1 MNCTTCRYELSQC
14 LDGRLPSG
22 RRTEVMN
29 HAESC
34 ATCGSFWLELQA
46 AQRLTLSLRQE
57 EVGTDFRE
65 QLWERIHAGE
75 GTPSAVFQEPVPLLS
90 KMRYAL
96 TGAAA
101 AAALLIGISYLH
113 NNSDS
118 LGTPSTGDPSTN
130 SIAALDKQT
139 DQQHNPSNTGNQI
152 PAGGDV
158 AQIPQP
164 IPRADLAANG
174 NINTLHGTLEPR
186 RLPETPSMFKVLSY
200 ESVAKETTRQFEDRY
215 TSAAHGLRN
224 LNNPAFDSNVAIN
237 EILRSAREMRAF
249 GQLLLDLREQQA
261 LRFDN
266 AEVGYQLSSAVKHLS
281 QVSRYK
287 SPDARTVEALISPI
301 LSEHRLGKISKSY
314 MIKPLRQQEQQ
325 HHLMV
330 LNALRPEVF
339 AKLFTVVGNGQQTHG
354 RFQIRPNVTFWMS
367 TDCEPILVA
376 PRSELQKR

>member
-46 AQRLTLSLRQE
+46 AQRLTLSLRQA

-75 GTPSAVFQEPVPLLS
+75 GTPSAVFQENVPLLS

-101 AAALLIGISYLH
+101 AAALLIGVSYLH
-113 NNSDS
+113 NNGDT
-118 LGTPSTGDPSTN
+118 LGTPSTGNPSTN
-130 SIAALDKQT
+130 SVAVLDDKQKDNGT
-139 DQQHNPSNTGNQI
+139 NSNQI
-152 PAGGDV
+152 PAGGDI
-158 AQIPQP
+158 AQ
-164 IPRADLAANG
+164 ADLASNG
-174 NINTLHGTLEPR
+174 NINTGHGTLEPR
-186 RLPETPSMFKVLSY
+186 RLPETRSMFKVLSY
-200 ESVAKETTRQFEDRY
+200 ESVARETTRQFEDRY

-224 LNNPAFDSNVAIN
+224 LNNPAFDPNVAIN

-261 LRFDN
+261 LRFDT
-266 AEVGYQLSSAVKHLS
+266 AEDDFQLRSAVKHLS

-287 SPDARTVEALISPI
+287 SPDARTVEALITPI
-301 LSEHRLGKISKSY
+301 LSEHRLGKISNSY
-314 MIKPLRQQEQQ
+314 TIKPRHQQEQQ

-339 AKLFTVVGNGQQTHG
+339 AKLFTVVGNAQQAHGQ
-354 RFQIRPNVTFWMS
+354 FQIRPNVTFWMS
-367 TDCEPILVA
+367 TECEPILVS